1 MKRMNTLCLLAA
13 AMLAAGCSLQPAY
26 ERPAGVVPVA
36 YPAGPA
42 YAAPATAGTTAAAD
56 TGWRD
61 FLVDDRLRQLV
72 GIALANNQDLRVALL
87 RVAQA
92 RTALQLQRSAALP
105 QVDLQAA
112 ASRARSTGTGD
123 GAARA
128 TRGNSVALAAS
139 WELDLFSR
147 IGSLTD
153 AAREQYLATAHGRQ
167 AAHIL
172 LVAQVAEQYL
182 AMLAYE
188 EQLAVT
194 EETLAAARE
203 SYRIVKL
210 QFDTGTVSELDETL
224 ARGTVEQA
232 LANHAQ
238 QQRLRAQAEN
248 ALVQLLGQP
257 LPPATGPATPFDR
270 QPLLADIPAGVPSDL
285 LLRRPD
291 VLQAEALLRAEYA
304 NIGAARA
311 AFFPSVA
318 LTATGGTASA
328 ALGKLF
334 EAGTGVWSFAPSLVL
349 PLFDGGARRANLESA
364 RIARDIGVA
373 RYRQAVQ
380 AAFREVA
387 DGLAA
392 RGTYGTE
399 LEARRRDVA
408 AQQRRLELAELL
420 YASGTSD
427 YLTVLTAKTDLYNA
441 RISLVAA
448 RQNQLA
454 ALVGLYRA
462 LGGGWLERT
471 GDAPAQADAGV
482 TVPAS

>member
-1 MKRMNTLCLLAA
+1 MNRFLKLLSLAA
-13 AMLAAGCSLQPAY
+13 AAALASGCALQPAY
-26 ERPAGVVPVA
+26 ERPADAAPAA

-42 YAAPATAGTTAAAD
+42 YGAAGGANTTPAAD

-61 FLVDDRLRQLV
+61 FLVDERLRRLV
-72 GIALANNQDLRVALL
+72 GIALANNPDLRVALL

-92 RTALQLQRSAALP
+92 RTQLQLQRSAALP
-105 QVDLQAA
+105 RVDLE
-112 ASRARSTGTGD
+112 ASS
-123 GAARA
+123 
-128 TRGNSVALAAS
+128 TRGKSSTTGNTTHTNAVGLAAS
-139 WELDLFSR
+139 WEVDLFGR
-147 IGSLTD
+147 LQSLTD
-153 AAREQYLATAHGRQ
+153 ATREQYLATAYGRQ

-194 EETLAAARE
+194 DETLAAARE

-232 LANHAQ
+232 LANHAA

-257 LPPATGPATPFDR
+257 LPPATAPATPLDR
-270 QPLLADIPAGVPSDL
+270 QALLADIPAGLPSDL

-304 NIGAARA
+304 SIGAARA
-311 AFFPSVA
+311 AFFPSIQ
-318 LTATGGTASA
+318 LTAGAGTASS
-328 ALGKLF
+328 ALGRLF
-334 EAGTGVWSFAPSLVL
+334 DAGTGVWSFAPSLVL
-349 PLFDGGARRANLESA
+349 PLFDGGARQAGLDSA

-373 RYRQAVQ
+373 QYRQAVQ
-380 AAFREVA
+380 VAFREVA

-399 LEARRRDVA
+399 LDARRRDVA

-420 YASGTSD
+420 YSSGTSD

-441 RISLVAA
+441 RISLIAA

-482 TVPAS
+482 TVPTS